1 MANPQIVYNPG
12 TGNVTLAF
20 KYPPK
25 NVTGFDMEAT
35 THDNFSSAGVRE
47 RITERVDNFLGL
59 EMPYVALGSDL
70 SSWQTFLQFALAGG
84 QFSYYPDASQ
94 PSFTNYWLDD
104 AKQVADYRAPALY
117 KLKLRFRQVV
127 T

>member
-12 TGNVTLAF
+12 NGNVTLAF

-25 NVTGFDMEAT
+25 NVTGFEMQAT
-35 THDNFSSAGVRE
+35 AHDNISSAGVRE
-47 RITERVDNFLGL
+47 RITERIDNFLGL
-59 EMPYVALGSDL
+59 EMPYVTLGPDL
-70 SSWQTFLQFALAGG
+70 SGWQTFLQFALAGG
-84 QFSYYPDASQ
+84 QFSYYPDSSQ
-94 PSFTNYWLDD
+94 SNFTNYWLDD
-104 AKQVADYRAPALY
+104 AKQIADYAHPALY